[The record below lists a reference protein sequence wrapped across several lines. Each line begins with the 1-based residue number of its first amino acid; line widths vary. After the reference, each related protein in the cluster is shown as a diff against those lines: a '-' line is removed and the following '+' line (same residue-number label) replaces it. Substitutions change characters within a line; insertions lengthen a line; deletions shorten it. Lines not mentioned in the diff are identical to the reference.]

1 MFEKY
6 QYLQMFS
13 TPFQQQEI
21 SKNFQSLLDYFSSDL
36 AEIEK
41 IILNSASGKSNL
53 IAEITQNLFSS
64 GGKRIRPILLL
75 VTAQLCGNQ
84 NIFSQHHLASAVEI
98 IHTATL
104 LHDDVIDNSQV
115 RRGKKTANALHDNK
129 ASILVGDYL
138 FSLAFQLMVKTQ
150 NLSALNLLSKTSSI
164 IADGEVLQLQHSN
177 NPLITYQQYCD
188 IIFGKTAVLFSAAC
202 EVGGIINQASP
213 QQILNLQQFGSDLG
227 MIFQIV
233 DDILD
238 YTANQ
243 QELGKNIGGDFFE
256 GKITLPIILALKKAD
271 ETDFKTITELFSYNF
286 HNQNTDIKNLT
297 IILDLLNKY
306 NSIIESKHIAQQ
318 FFINANQQLDIFPN
332 SLAKQHLQCILQ
344 YSFLRIS

>member
-1 MFEKY
+1 MSNT
-6 QYLQMFS
+6 L
-13 TPFQQQEI
+13 FQQQEI
-21 SKNFQSLLDYFSSDL
+21 SKNFENLLDYFSSDL

-41 IILNSASGKSNL
+41 IILNSAFGKSNL

-64 GGKRIRPILLL
+64 GGKKIRPILLL
-75 VTAQLCGNQ
+75 ATAQLCGNK
-84 NIFSQHHLASAVEI
+84 NIFAQHHLAAAVEI

-104 LHDDVIDNSQV
+104 LHDDVIDNSQI

-150 NLSALNLLSKTSSI
+150 NLSALQLLSTTSSI

-177 NPLITYQQYCD
+177 NPMITYQQYCD
-188 IIFGKTAVLFSAAC
+188 IIFGKTAVLFSASC
-202 EVGGIINQASP
+202 EVGGIINQSSD
-213 QQILNLQQFGSDLG
+213 QQILYLKQFGSDLG

-243 QELGKNIGGDFFE
+243 QELGKNIGSDFFE
-256 GKITLPIILALKKAD
+256 GKITLPIILALKKAN
-271 ETDFKTITELFSYNF
+271 ETDFKTITELFAYNF
-286 HNQNTDIKNLT
+286 QHQNTNEQNL
-297 IILDLLNKY
+297 ILILDLLDKY
-306 NSIIESKHIAQQ
+306 NSITESKNIVQQ
-318 FFINANQQLDIFPN
+318 FFINANQQLNIFPN
-332 SLAKQHLQCILQ
+332 SLAKQHLQYILQ
-344 YSFLRIS
+344 YASLRIS

>member
-1 MFEKY
+1 MLDTH
-6 QYLQMFS
+6 QN
-13 TPFQQQEI
+13 QEVVI
-21 SKNFQSLLDYFSSDL
+21 NFQHLFNHFFASLS
-36 AEIEK
+36 EIET
-41 IILNSASGKSNL
+41 IIINSASGESNL

-75 VTAQLCGNQ
+75 ASSQLCGNQ
-84 NIFSQHHLASAVEI
+84 NIFAQHHLASAVEI

-150 NLSALNLLSKTSSI
+150 NLSALQLLAKTSSI
-164 IADGEVLQLQHSN
+164 IADAEVLQLQHSSN
-177 NPLITYQQYCD
+177 ISLTYQQYCN
-188 IIFGKTAVLFSAAC
+188 IIFGKTAVLFSASC
-202 EVGGIINQASP
+202 EIGGLINQVSS
-213 QQILNLQQFGSDLG
+213 QKIKHLQQFGSDLG

-256 GKITLPIILALKKAD
+256 GKITLPIILALKQANSND
-271 ETDFKTITELFSYNF
+271 TKTITELFLYNSNH
-286 HNQNTDIKNLT
+286 HNSDQNNLNT
-297 IILDLLNKY
+297 IIAILNKY
-306 NSIIESKHIAQQ
+306 NAINESKNIAKE
-318 FFINANQQLDIFPN
+318 FFATAIKQLDLFSDCI
-332 SLAKQHLQCILQ
+332 AKQHLQCILQ
-344 YSFLRIS
+344 YALLRIF

>member
-1 MFEKY
+1 M
-6 QYLQMFS
+6 S
-13 TPFQQQEI
+13 NTTFQQQEI
-21 SKNFQSLLDYFSSDL
+21 NKNFQNLLNYFSSDL
-36 AEIEK
+36 IEIEK

-53 IAEITQNLFSS
+53 IAEITHNLFSS

-75 VTAQLCGNQ
+75 ATAKLCGNQ
-84 NIFSQHHLASAVEI
+84 NIFAQHYLAAAVEI

-138 FSLAFQLMVKTQ
+138 FSLAFQIMVKTK
-150 NLSALNLLSKTSSI
+150 NLEALQLLSKTSSI
-164 IADGEVLQLQHSN
+164 IADGEVLQLQYSN

-188 IIFGKTAVLFSAAC
+188 IIFGKTAVLFSASC
-202 EVGGIINQASP
+202 EVGGIINNASP
-213 QQILNLQQFGSDLG
+213 KQILHLQQFGSDLG

-256 GKITLPIILALKKAD
+256 GKITLPIILALKKAN
-271 ETDFKTITELFSYNF
+271 ETDFKTITELFSYNLQH
-286 HNQNTDIKNLT
+286 HNNNEKNLNS
-297 IILDLLNKY
+297 ILDLLNKY
-306 NSIIESKHIAQQ
+306 NAITESKNIAQK
-318 FFINANQQLDIFPN
+318 FFINANQKLNIFPD

-344 YSFLRIS
+344 YASLRIS